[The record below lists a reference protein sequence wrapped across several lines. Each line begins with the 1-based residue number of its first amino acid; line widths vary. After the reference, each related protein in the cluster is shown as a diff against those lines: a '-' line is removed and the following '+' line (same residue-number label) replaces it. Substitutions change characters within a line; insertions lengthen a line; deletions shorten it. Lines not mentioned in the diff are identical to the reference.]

1 MSEEEKKDGTEK
13 VAEENKDTEREEIP
27 TDKTEAS
34 PEQSTGQA
42 EASGTAEKE
51 GKEAEKPWKN
61 ADNAR
66 YAEMRRQ
73 NEELQRRIA
82 QLESENKESV
92 TAEALRDL
100 GFSRQDLDDSE
111 NMEIAKAYVKA
122 LAKGAQ
128 NPKAE
133 AYEHVYKAK
142 REAQKQAQAEQERL
156 AREEAESKSVVEKDI
171 ADFARAY
178 PNTNIRDVTNPNSDF
193 MKAFGGVVT
202 NGNVTKYYGIYLSIK
217 GTAAPKL
224 DEATKNRSNPSID
237 GSQAGNYGGEITQR
251 EILALPKDKFDEAM
265 AKIRSGK
272 LKLKH

>member
-1 MSEEEKKDGTEK
+1 MSEEEKKDGTTE
-13 VAEENKDTEREEIP
+13 VAEENKDTVKEENP
-27 TDKTEAS
+27 NVKTEEPNA
-34 PEQSTGQA
+34 QSTGQ
-42 EASGTAEKE
+42 EGTSGTAEKQGDE
-51 GKEAEKPWKN
+51 PDKPWKN

-92 TAEALRDL
+92 TDEALRDL

-133 AYEHVYKAK
+133 AYEQVYKAK

-156 AREEAESKSVVEKDI
+156 AKEEAENKSVVEKDI

-178 PNTNIRDVTNPNSDF
+178 PNTDIRDVTNPNSDF

-217 GTAAPKL
+217 GTPKI
-224 DEATKNRSNPSID
+224 DEATKNRSNPAMS
-237 GSQAGNYGGEITQR
+237 GSHSVNPGGEITQK